1 MSRVSARGLFP
12 AGPQWR
18 ALARRVGLG
27 LPTVFG
33 FAGRGFFIPYRY
45 ADRLPEA
52 QAPYAAIEALFAARA
67 DSFAAVID
75 ELAAYT
81 REFAAIGV
89 APPPAPRWNQDW
101 FPRLDAAVAYATV
114 RRLRPARIVEV
125 GSGHSTRFLARARH
139 DGGLSTRITAIDP
152 APRAA
157 IESLPIET
165 VRTPVPDVG
174 LSPFA
179 DLAAGD
185 ILFVDSSHVLMP
197 GSDVDFLL
205 NRVVP
210 DLADGVLLH
219 LHDIFLPDD
228 YPPEWRWRGY
238 SEQLAVVPLLLGG
251 GWTVLFASHYV
262 ATRMAGRVATG
273 LARLPPIVAGARE
286 SSLWLERRRGHP
298 PFTNI

>member
-1 MSRVSARGLFP
+1 MSRISARGRFP
-12 AGPQWR
+12 AAPQWR

-33 FAGRGFFIPYRY
+33 LARRGFFIPYRY
-45 ADRLPEA
+45 AGRLPEA

-67 DSFAAVID
+67 DAFAAALD
-75 ELAAYT
+75 ELAA
-81 REFAAIGV
+81 FAGDLAAIGG
-89 APPPAPRWNQDW
+89 APPPAPRWDQDW
-101 FPRLDAAVAYATV
+101 FPRLDAAVAYVTV
-114 RRLRPARIVEV
+114 RRRRPARIVEV

-139 DGGLSTRITAIDP
+139 DGGLSTRIAAIDP

-165 VRTPVPDVG
+165 VRMPVPDVG
-174 LSPFA
+174 LAPFA

-205 NRVVP
+205 NRVAP

-238 SEQLAVVPLLLGG
+238 NEQLAVVPLLLGG
-251 GWTVLFASHYV
+251 GWKLLFASHYV
-262 ATRMAGRVATG
+262 ATRMHGRVAAG
-273 LARLPPIVAGARE
+273 RAHLPPIVAGARE
-286 SSLWLERRRGHP
+286 SSLWLERRRDHA
-298 PFTNI
+298 PFTKI

>member
-1 MSRVSARGLFP
+1 MSRASAGGRFP
-12 AGPQWR
+12 AAPAWR

-33 FAGRGFFIPYRY
+33 LARRGFFIPYRY
-45 ADRLPEA
+45 ADRLPSA
-52 QAPYAAIEALFAARA
+52 QAPYAAIEALFAART
-67 DSFAAVID
+67 DGFAAALD
-75 ELAAYT
+75 ELAA
-81 REFAAIGV
+81 FAGDLAAIGD
-89 APPPAPRWNQDW
+89 APPPAPRWDQDW

-165 VRTPVPDVG
+165 VRAPVPDVG
-174 LSPFA
+174 LAPFA

-185 ILFVDSSHVLMP
+185 ILFVDSSHILMP

-205 NRVVP
+205 NRVAP

-238 SEQLAVVPLLLGG
+238 NEQLAVIPLLLGG
-251 GWTVLFASHYV
+251 GWKPLFASHYV
-262 ATRMAGRVATG
+262 VTRMGGRVAAG
-273 LARLPPIVAGARE
+273 RARLPPIAAGARE
-286 SSLWLERRRGHP
+286 SSLWLERRRDHA